1 VGDLATLRRLLT
13 YVVVIIIIVFI
24 VHSVSDIY
32 HVSCFVVCYPFCT
45 ATDLGSPSRYL
56 LSYDALAFHAYLE
69 TLVASNTTTATG
81 AAKQHQSPW
90 MLTDAAN
97 VIFSTA
103 KRRCYILTAPKP
115 TVSVPERQVIDVDD
129 EDAWAALDEVHGIT
143 ASKSRDNG
151 NEKEKQKP
159 WVPDNMSPV
168 LEELPKWDLLAD
180 VLQEIEEELMRQEA
194 VSTRESHL
202 LNNFLA

>member
-13 YVVVIIIIVFI
+13 YVFVIIITNFI
-24 VHSVSDIY
+24 VHSVSAIY
-32 HVSCFVVCYPFCT
+32 HVSCVVVCCPFYT
-45 ATDLGSPSRYL
+45 TTDLGSLSRYL

-97 VIFSTA
+97 VVFGTA
-103 KRRCYILTAPKP
+103 KRRCYVLTAPKP
-115 TVSVPERQVIDVDD
+115 TASVPERQVIDVDD

-143 ASKSRDNG
+143 GRKSRDKG
-151 NEKEKQKP
+151 KEKEKKKL

-194 VSTRESHL
+194 VSTRESR
-202 LNNFLA
+202 

>member
-1 VGDLATLRRLLT
+1 MFHHDYSFYYTSYHLLL
-13 YVVVIIIIVFI
+13 IVCCQCRPDTNI
-24 VHSVSDIY
+24 
-32 HVSCFVVCYPFCT
+32 
-45 ATDLGSPSRYL
+45 GSPLRYL

-97 VIFSTA
+97 IIFSTA
-103 KRRCYILTAPKP
+103 KRRCYVLTAPKP
-115 TVSVPERQVIDVDD
+115 KVSVPEKQIIDVDD
-129 EDAWAALDEVHGIT
+129 EDAWAALDEAHGI
-143 ASKSRDNG
+143 SRNNNNSMVKG
-151 NEKEKQKP
+151 KGKEEEEKKP

-180 VLQEIEEELMRQEA
+180 ILQEIEEEIMRQEA
-194 VSTRESHL
+194 MSTRESR
-202 LNNFLA
+202 